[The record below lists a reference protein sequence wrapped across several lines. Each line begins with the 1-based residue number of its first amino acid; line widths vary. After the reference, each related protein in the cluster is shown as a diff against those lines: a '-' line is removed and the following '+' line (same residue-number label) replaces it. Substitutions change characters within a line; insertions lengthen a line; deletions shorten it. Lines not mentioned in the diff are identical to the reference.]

1 MRGGCH
7 ECETRVSQNSEAALN
22 KFRHSSEQIPRRHGM
37 IFEAARNEKQYVTDV
52 AQVLRTI
59 IT

>member
-1 MRGGCH
+1 MSRVRDPGLTEFRGGT
-7 ECETRVSQNSEAALN
+7 ERFLTQ
-22 KFRHSSEQIPRRHGM
+22 HG
-37 IFEAARNEKQYVTDV
+37 ILREAARNEKQYVTDV